1 MLKINMESIY
11 IFFVFIII
19 IYFIFK
25 KPRFKVSFNN
35 KLKDNNIFI
44 ISNEKKYTRFKD
56 VVNFENSE
64 EVFKFFRNISFEKDL
79 HMIIITEG
87 GESDNPDLV
96 SYMISQMKD
105 SGYKYKVNAYIPSYA
120 MSSGSMIML
129 AADNIYMNWYSC
141 TSPVDT
147 QIEYEMEDS
156 ETFSVKH
163 LKEIKTKGEFKER
176 YSELIKK
183 DAETIYQT
191 DAYILRRVLKDNPN
205 RNKIIRQ
212 MFDTKL
218 SHGMNFNYH
227 DLKKMGLNI
236 ITPIPDNI
244 LKITNTL
251 MDTK

>member
-1 MLKINMESIY
+1 M
-11 IFFVFIII
+11 
-19 IYFIFK
+19 
-25 KPRFKVSFNN
+25 
-35 KLKDNNIFI
+35 
-44 ISNEKKYTRFKD
+44 
-56 VVNFENSE
+56 
-64 EVFKFFRNISFEKDL
+64 
-79 HMIIITEG
+79 
-87 GESDNPDLV
+87 
-96 SYMISQMKD
+96 
-105 SGYKYKVNAYIPSYA
+105 
-120 MSSGSMIML
+120 
-129 AADNIYMNWYSC
+129 
-141 TSPVDT
+141 
-147 QIEYEMEDS
+147 
-156 ETFSVKH
+156 
-163 LKEIKTKGEFKER
+163 
-176 YSELIKK
+176 IKK